1 MRHELQAIVGID
13 HVRAPGAA
21 DLADATEWSG
31 LRGRADAVVLPGCP
45 EEVAAVVAWCYE
57 HDVPITP
64 RGGGTGWAG
73 GAVPDGGVVLGLE
86 RLTRVR
92 RVDPAWWR
100 MEVDA
105 GVTTATV
112 ARRAREEGLYYPVDP
127 GAAESS
133 HIGGNL
139 ATNAGG
145 PHALKHGVTRSWVM
159 GLDVVLAPGERVRL
173 GGPVRK
179 DVAGY
184 DLVSLLV
191 GSEGTLGVICGA
203 WLRLVP
209 APEASSSIAVAC
221 ESAKAAAAAMERAL
235 TCGIVPAALEY
246 LDDGAVAAASAGA
259 PLFVPPGGVL
269 LLADVEGDP
278 VQVARDHDT
287 LREALEGGD
296 GVLAVAE
303 FAARTDRETLWR
315 WRDGIGLA
323 VIAQRGG
330 KLSEDLAVPVDRL
343 AEAIDETQVIGVRHG
358 LDACSWGH
366 AGDGNLHS
374 TFLLDAADPAQRAKA
389 DAAAQDLFALAR
401 RLGGTVSGEHGI
413 GRLKAGQL
421 REQWAPAA
429 VAAHEAVKRALDPKG
444 LLNPGVKRP

>member
-1 MRHELQAIVGID
+1 MRELQAIVGTV

-31 LRGRADAVVLPGCP
+31 LRGRADAVVLPGSP
-45 EEVAAVVAWCYE
+45 EEVAAVVAWCYA

-73 GAVPDGGVVLGLE
+73 GAVPEGGVVLALE
-86 RLTRVR
+86 RLARVR
-92 RVDPAWWR
+92 RIDPAWWR

-145 PHALKHGVTRSWVM
+145 PHALKHGVTRSWVL
-159 GLDVVLAPGERVRL
+159 GLDVVVAPGERVRL

-191 GSEGTLGVICGA
+191 GSEGTLGVIVGA

-209 APEASSSIAVAC
+209 APEASSSVAVAC

-235 TCGIVPAALEY
+235 TCGLVPAALEY

-259 PLFVPPGGVL
+259 PLHVPPGGVL
-269 LLADVEGDP
+269 LLADAEGDP

-303 FAARTDRETLWR
+303 FATRTGREALWR

-343 AEAIDETQVIGVRHG
+343 AEAIDETRVIGARHG

>member
-1 MRHELQAIVGID
+1 MIVGAV
-13 HVRAPGAA
+13 HVRAPATA

-31 LRGRADAVVLPGCP
+31 LRGRADAVVLPGSA
-45 EEVAAVVAWCYE
+45 EEVAAVVSWCYD
-57 HDVPITP
+57 HDVPVTP
-64 RGGGTGWAG
+64 RGAGTGWAG
-73 GAVPDGGVVLGLE
+73 GAVPDGGVVLALE
-86 RLTRVR
+86 RLNRVR
-92 RVDPAWWR
+92 SVDPAWWR
-100 MEVDA
+100 METEA

-112 ARRAREEGLYYPVDP
+112 ARRAREEGMYYPPDP

-145 PHALKHGVTRSWVM
+145 PHALKYGVTRAWVL
-159 GLDVVLAPGERVRL
+159 GLEVVLAPGELVGL

-191 GSEGTLGVICGA
+191 GSEGTLGIITGA

-209 APEASSSIAVAC
+209 APEMASSLAVAYA
-221 ESAKAAAAAMERAL
+221 SASAASAALERAL
-235 TCGIVPAALEY
+235 TCGVAPAALEY
-246 LDDGAVAAASAGA
+246 VDHGAVAAAVVGA
-259 PLFVPPGGVL
+259 PAKLPPGGVL
-269 LLADVEGDP
+269 LLADVDGDA
-278 VQVARDHDT
+278 VQVARDRDV

-296 GVLAVAE
+296 GVLEV
-303 FAARTDRETLWR
+303 RELASRPEREALWR

-323 VIAQRGG
+323 VVAQQGG

-343 AEAIDETQVIGVRHG
+343 AEAIEETRRIGARHG
-358 LDACSWGH
+358 LEVCSWGH
-366 AGDGNLHS
+366 AGDGNLHA
-374 TFLLDAADPAQRAKA
+374 TFLLDPANPLQRTRA
-389 DAAAQDLFALAR
+389 DAGAQELFALAR

-421 REQWAPAA
+421 RHQWAPAA
-429 VAAHEAVKRALDPKG
+429 VAAHEAVKHALDPKG
-444 LLNPGVKRP
+444 LLNPGVKQP

>member
-1 MRHELQAIVGID
+1 MQPELEAIVGVEN
-13 HVRAPGAA
+13 VRAPGAA

-31 LRGRADAVVLPGCP
+31 LRGRADAVVLPGSP
-45 EEVAAVVAWCYE
+45 EEVAAVVAWCYA

-64 RGGGTGWAG
+64 RGAGTGWAG

-86 RLTRVR
+86 RLRRVR
-92 RVDPAWWR
+92 GIDPAWWR

-105 GVTTATV
+105 GVPTADV
-112 ARRAREEGLYYPVDP
+112 ARRARESGLYYPVDP

-145 PHALKHGVTRSWVM
+145 PHALKYGVTRAWVL
-159 GLDVVLAPGERVRL
+159 GVEAVLAPGELVAL

-191 GSEGTLGVICGA
+191 GSEGTLGVITGV

-209 APEASSSIAVAC
+209 APEAASSIAVAC
-221 ESAKAAAAAMERAL
+221 ESARAAGAAMERAL
-235 TCGIVPAALEY
+235 TCGVVPAALEY
-246 LDDGAVAAASAGA
+246 LDDGAVAAAAAGA
-259 PLFVPPGGVL
+259 PAVPPRGGVL
-269 LLADVEGDP
+269 LLADVDGDAIG
-278 VQVARDHDT
+278 VARDHDA

-296 GVLAVAE
+296 GVLDVVE
-303 FAARTDRETLWR
+303 FPARADREELWR
-315 WRDGIGLA
+315 WRDGIGIA
-323 VIAQRGG
+323 VAAQHGG

-343 AEAIDETQVIGVRHG
+343 AEAIDETRAIGARHG
-358 LDACSWGH
+358 LEACSWGH
-366 AGDGNLHS
+366 AGDGNLHA
-374 TFLLDAADPAQRAKA
+374 TFLLDAANPLQRTRA

-413 GRLKAGQL
+413 GRLKDGQL
-421 REQWAPAA
+421 RHQWAPAA

>member
-1 MRHELQAIVGID
+1 MRELQAIVGAE

-21 DLADATEWSG
+21 DLIDATEWSG
-31 LRGRADAVVLPGCP
+31 LRGRADAVVAPGTP
-45 EEVAAVVAWCYE
+45 EEVAAVVAWCYA
-57 HDVPITP
+57 HDVPLTP

-73 GAVPDGGVVLGLE
+73 GAVPDGGVVLALA
-86 RLTRVR
+86 RLDGVPH
-92 RVDPAWWR
+92 VDPAAWR
-100 MEVDA
+100 LRTPA

-133 HIGGNL
+133 QIGGNL

-145 PHALKHGVTRSWVM
+145 PHALAHGVTGRWVL
-159 GLDVVLAPGERVRL
+159 GLQAVLAPGELVEL

-209 APEASSSIAVAC
+209 APEASSSLAVVC
-221 ESAKAAAAAMERAL
+221 ESASAAAAAMERAL
-235 TCGIVPAALEY
+235 TCGIVPAAIEY
-246 LDDGAVAAASAGA
+246 LDDATAAAARAGA
-259 PLFVPPGGVL
+259 PAEVHAGGVL
-269 LLADVEGDP
+269 LLADLEGDA
-278 VQVARDHDT
+278 VQVARDHDA

-296 GVLAVAE
+296 GVLGVTE
-303 FAARTDRETLWR
+303 FLARADREALWR

-323 VIAQRGG
+323 VAAQRGG
-330 KLSEDLAVPVDRL
+330 KLSEDIAVPVDRL
-343 AEAIDETQVIGVRHG
+343 AEAIDETRAIGARHG

-374 TFLLDAADPAQRAKA
+374 TFLLDHTDPAQRARA
-389 DAAAQDLFALAR
+389 DAAAQELFALAR

-444 LLNPGVKRP
+444 LLNPGVKLP

>member
-1 MRHELQAIVGID
+1 MRDLEAIVGAD

-31 LRGRADAVVLPGCP
+31 LHGRADAVVAPGTP

-57 HDVPITP
+57 HDTPLTP

-73 GAVPDGGVVLGLE
+73 GAVPDGGVVLALE
-86 RLTRVR
+86 RLDRVR
-92 RVDPAWWR
+92 ALDPAAWR
-100 MEVDA
+100 MDVEA

-133 HIGGNL
+133 QIGGNL

-145 PHALKHGVTRSWVM
+145 PHALRHGVTRAWVL
-159 GLDVVLAPGERVRL
+159 GLQAVLAPGELVTL

-203 WLRLVP
+203 WLRLIP
-209 APEASSSIAVAC
+209 APEAASSLAVAC
-221 ESAKAAAAAMERAL
+221 ESAAAAGAAMERAL
-235 TCGIVPAALEY
+235 TCGIVPAALEF
-246 LDDGAVAAASAGA
+246 LDDVTVAAAAAGA
-259 PLFVPPGGVL
+259 PMDVPRGGVL
-269 LLADVEGDP
+269 LLADTEGDA
-278 VQVARDHDT
+278 VQVARDHDA

-296 GVLAVAE
+296 GVLEIAE
-303 FAARTDRETLWR
+303 FAGRADREDLWR
-315 WRDGIGLA
+315 WRDGVGLA
-323 VIAQRGG
+323 VAVRRGG
-330 KLSEDLAVPVDRL
+330 KLSEDIAVPVDRL
-343 AEAIDETQVIGVRHG
+343 AEAIDETRAIGRRHD
-358 LDACSWGH
+358 LEACSWGH

-374 TFLLDAADPAQRAKA
+374 TFLLDHTDAAQRARA
-389 DAAAQDLFALAR
+389 DAAAQELFALAR

-444 LLNPGVKRP
+444 LLNPGAKRP

>member
-1 MRHELQAIVGID
+1 MRDLEAIVGAEQ
-13 HVRAPGAA
+13 VRAPGAA

-31 LRGRADAVVLPGCP
+31 LRGRAEAVVTPGTP
-45 EEVAAVVAWCYE
+45 EEVAAVVAWCYG

-73 GAVPDGGVVLGLE
+73 GAVPGGGIVLGLE
-86 RLTRVR
+86 RLHRVR
-92 RVDPAWWR
+92 QIDPPWWR
-100 MEVDA
+100 IEVDA

-133 HIGGNL
+133 QIGGNL

-145 PHALKHGVTRSWVM
+145 PHALKHGVTGAWVL
-159 GLDVVLAPGERVRL
+159 GLDVVLAPGELVRL

-191 GSEGTLGVICGA
+191 GSEGTLGVITGA

-209 APEASSSIAVAC
+209 APEASSSLAVAC
-221 ESAKAAAAAMERAL
+221 ESATAAGAAMERAL
-235 TCGIVPAALEY
+235 TCGMVPAALEF
-246 LDDGAVAAASAGA
+246 LDDGAVAAAAAGA
-259 PLFVPPGGVL
+259 PLSVPFGGVL
-269 LLADVEGDP
+269 LLADIEGDA

-287 LREALEGGD
+287 LREALMGGD
-296 GVLAVAE
+296 GVLAVGE
-303 FAARTDRETLWR
+303 FAARAEREALWR

-330 KLSEDLAVPVDRL
+330 KLSEDLAVPADRL
-343 AEAIDETQVIGVRHG
+343 AEAIEETRSIGARHE

-374 TFLLDAADPAQRAKA
+374 TFLLDAADPAQRARA

>member
-1 MRHELQAIVGID
+1 
-13 HVRAPGAA
+13 
-21 DLADATEWSG
+21 
-31 LRGRADAVVLPGCP
+31 
-45 EEVAAVVAWCYE
+45 
-57 HDVPITP
+57 
-64 RGGGTGWAG
+64 
-73 GAVPDGGVVLGLE
+73 
-86 RLTRVR
+86 
-92 RVDPAWWR
+92 
-100 MEVDA
+100 MEVEA

-145 PHALKHGVTRSWVM
+145 PHALKYGVTRAWVL
-159 GLDVVLAPGERVRL
+159 GLEVVLAPGELVRF

-209 APEASSSIAVAC
+209 APEAASSLAVAC
-221 ESAKAAAAAMERAL
+221 ASPAAAGAAMERAL
-235 TCGIVPAALEY
+235 TCGVVPAALEY
-246 LDDGAVAAASAGA
+246 LDDGAVAAAAVGA
-259 PLFVPPGGVL
+259 PAKLPPGGVL
-269 LLADVEGDP
+269 LLADVDGDAS
-278 VQVARDHDT
+278 QVARDHAS

-296 GVLAVAE
+296 GVLEVRAFVGRAE
-303 FAARTDRETLWR
+303 REALWR

-323 VIAQRGG
+323 VIAQHGG

-343 AEAIDETQVIGVRHG
+343 AEAIDETRLIGVRHG
-358 LDACSWGH
+358 LEACSWGH
-366 AGDGNLHS
+366 AGDGNLHA
-374 TFLLDAADPAQRAKA
+374 TFLLDPANPLQRTRA

-421 REQWAPAA
+421 RHQWAPAA
-429 VAAHEAVKRALDPKG
+429 VAAHEAVKHALDPKG